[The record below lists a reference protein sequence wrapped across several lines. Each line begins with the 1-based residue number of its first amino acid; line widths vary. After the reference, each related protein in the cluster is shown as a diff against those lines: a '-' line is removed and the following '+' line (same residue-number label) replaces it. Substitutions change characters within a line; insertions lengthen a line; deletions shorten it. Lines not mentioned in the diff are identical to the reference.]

1 MGVRSPDHVDIEVG
15 QRIRIYRKARGLS
28 QTTLADQL
36 GVTFQQVQRYENGT
50 SRIGACR
57 LMRIAHVLGVPI
69 AALLGVNDTTTIKSS
84 ERRKVFSS
92 LKLLTVSSALR
103 LLRSYERVND
113 RKIRRS
119 IVNLV
124 ESIAARRR

>member
-36 GVTFQQVQRYENGT
+36 GVTFQQVQKYENGT
-50 SRIGACR
+50 SRIGAGR

>member
-1 MGVRSPDHVDIEVG
+1 MGVKSPDHVDIEVG

-36 GVTFQQVQRYENGT
+36 GVTYQQVQKYENGT
-50 SRIGACR
+50 SRIGAGR
-57 LMRIAHVLGVPI
+57 LMRIAHVLGVSLVT
-69 AALLGVNDTTTIKSS
+69 LLGVNDTTTIKSS
-84 ERRKVFSS
+84 ERGKVYSA

-103 LLRSYERVND
+103 LLRSYERIND
-113 RKIRRS
+113 AKIRRS

-124 ESIAARRR
+124 ESIAPRRR

>member
-50 SRIGACR
+50 SRIGAGR